1 MFITARIAFIFV
13 SSTAIH
19 INDFHISTV
28 TKWVYFS
35 GTSIITSSRLA
46 CYGRV
51 LHWYRR
57 GHGFKSRTSL
67 NFFQASFH
75 SYLSSDHNCEDRF
88 QVRWS
93 FPFERAQWAMFLSH
107 KFLYTNYRLSI
118 RTSWKKIYGRK
129 KGTAKR
135 TQEARYS
142 RTQIITLKAM
152 TRSTFWISVAL
163 FFHKL
168 WNTLFHIIR
177 SWLFTHQVLFYCYF
191 NRTVPQES
199 DRRLLQWL
207 ESCWLPDGV
216 WSCPPS
222 NP

>member
-1 MFITARIAFIFV
+1 MIITAKIASRYDGLFLLNEHSELCFYRIIFI
-13 SSTAIH
+13 H
-19 INDFHISTV
+19 
-28 TKWVYFS
+28 KWS
-35 GTSIITSSRLA
+35 
-46 CYGRV
+46 
-51 LHWYRR
+51 
-57 GHGFKSRTSL
+57 
-67 NFFQASFH
+67 
-75 SYLSSDHNCEDRF
+75 
-88 QVRWS
+88 
-93 FPFERAQWAMFLSH
+93 PFNQNKL
-107 KFLYTNYRLSI
+107 K
-118 RTSWKKIYGRK
+118 KKIIGRK

-177 SWLFTHQVLFYCYF
+177 SWLFTRQVLFYCYF

-199 DRRLLQWL
+199 DRRLHQWL
-207 ESCWLPDGV
+207 ESCWIPDGV

-222 NP
+222 NL